1 MSNLQE
7 DEKKEINE
15 TFKILDE
22 IEKIKNDPNLNKI
35 FFKKYKVKKKIAE
48 GSFGSI
54 YEGIEIKAQN
64 KIAIKLEE
72 RIKSNILEKEAYNLF
87 TLKGYGIVELI
98 SFGRNTKYNIMI
110 QPLLGDSLY
119 KKFLN
124 YKKKIT
130 LKDIFLIGLQ
140 CLERIEWIHMKN
152 IIHRDIKPE
161 NFLLGLK
168 DPRIIYLI
176 DFGLSK
182 KYRSERTLKHIQ
194 FSLTKKLTGTARY
207 ASINALKGFELSRR
221 DDLES
226 FCYMMIY
233 FILKKLPWQGVKAQ
247 TYAKR
252 YKKICEIKEEFN
264 IDNYGKTIPKEMIII
279 FKYVRKLKFDEKPNY
294 NKIRTLFKSFLEQV
308 GYNKNDTFSWIKD
321 EGILSLKRSYDFHR
335 KKSSVNKRLFEK
347 ITKIDNKSYSRDVR
361 IKNNLNLIRFT
372 PKPNTCNL
380 NSQKISLKSYYIST
394 NEKNNILNEFNNNQ
408 DMYVN
413 QDNDIIKNNS
423 ITIKRID
430 IQKNEKKNSRKEL
443 STASRKAYLE
453 FDVDETSTKLN
464 EKNIHKK
471 YPNKNNIIMLSFN
484 NNSNNKENNFNY
496 YKSKYEYIKNA
507 KKSNCISLN
516 SLSNDKNEDFN
527 KIRNHLIN
535 RNFNQGINEIPK
547 FITTN
552 SFKNDNN
559 NYYYNNINY
568 DNNNYNTNLLLINI
582 NSINTK
588 KKRIINFNLNQLNKD
603 ITNNNIDYKKYVVK

>member
-1 MSNLQE
+1 MSHLKEN
-7 DEKKEINE
+7 EKKEINE

-54 YEGIEIKAQN
+54 YEGIEIKTQN

-72 RIKSNILEKEAYNLF
+72 RNKSNILEKEAYNLL

-98 SFGRNTKYNIMI
+98 SFGRNIKYNIMI
-110 QPLLGDSLY
+110 QPLLSDSLY
-119 KKFLN
+119 KIFLN

-140 CLERIEWIHMKN
+140 CLDRIEWIHMKN

-161 NFLLGLK
+161 NFLLRLI
-168 DPRIIYLI
+168 DPRIISLI

-264 IDNYGKTIPKEMIII
+264 IDNYGKIIPKEMIII

-294 NKIRTLFKSFLEQV
+294 NKLRILFESFLKQV

-321 EGILSLKRSYDFHR
+321 EGILNLKRSYDFHR

-347 ITKIDNKSYSRDVR
+347 ITKIDDKTYSRDVS
-361 IKNNLNLIRFT
+361 IKNNLNIIRFT
-372 PKPNTCNL
+372 TSPNTCNL

-408 DMYVN
+408 DMYIN
-413 QDNDIIKNNS
+413 QYNDKKNNNN
-423 ITIKRID
+423 IIKRID
-430 IQKNEKKNSRKEL
+430 IQKNGKKISRKEL

-464 EKNIHKK
+464 EKNTNKK

-484 NNSNNKENNFNY
+484 NNSNNKENNLNY
-496 YKSKYEYIKNA
+496 YKNKYEYIKN
-507 KKSNCISLN
+507 KNKPNIISLN
-516 SLSNDKNEDFN
+516 SLSNDKSENFN

-535 RNFNQGINEIPK
+535 RNFNKGINEIPK
-547 FITTN
+547 FIRPN
-552 SFKNDNN
+552 SFKNKN
-559 NYYYNNINY
+559 NYYYNDINY
-568 DNNNYNTNLLLINI
+568 YNNNYNTNLLLSNI
-582 NSINTK
+582 NSIDTK
-588 KKRIINFNLNQLNKD
+588 KKRIINFDLNQLNKD
-603 ITNNNIDYKKYVVK
+603 TANKNLYYKKIVIK